1 MIELWEK
8 SKHPREVVI
17 GFVEHKEER
26 AGGLRAPRLLGRAFD
41 ALGWLP
47 RQQFLPQLSA
57 FNCQWPL
64 MELAPRHRS
73 GHVAQHEP
81 IATGRLGR

>member
-47 RQQFLPQLSA
+47 RQQFLPQRA
-57 FNCQWPL
+57 VGV
-64 MELAPRHRS
+64 ELPVAPDGAGS
-73 GHVAQHEP
+73 E
-81 IATGRLGR
+81 T